1 VTKTKPM
8 GKPTPPRR
16 LVEQTQQAY
25 KLLESGHAVE
35 ALPILEELDRTY
47 PNQPEVLRN
56 LVNAYH
62 DLGNLQEY
70 EKATWQLSRL
80 EPRNPELQLAL
91 ASAYLA
97 NQRLALAVN
106 TLRTTVSR
114 WPNHPQTA
122 KALESI
128 KKIEK
133 GLEIQANELKQPLS
147 QALDLLVQNDELQ
160 FCLAHADHVRGR
172 QVAEKLLRSYPK
184 FVPALNNLC
193 QIYAI
198 QGDMGKAI
206 QMAQQILTREPD
218 NIHALS
224 NLTRLN
230 FLTGK
235 PLEAQEYAN
244 KLKQST
250 ADAAGRWTKIAEA
263 LAFLEDDQGILN
275 LYEQAKAAKEL
286 EPPYVDE
293 IFYHLLAVANW
304 QLDNKTQARGFWEK
318 AIRINPSFDWAREN
332 LEDVT
337 KNIKNRRGVWTYPFE
352 NWLLARASGLFERE
366 LPKFKHIKN
375 KAEIQAAFRPS
386 VEKQLPEV
394 LFLAKHLVERGDA
407 KAAAFVVRM
416 AAVTAHPFLVEA
428 ARAYIFGS
436 RGTFEERFELS
447 QILSEADLLSSGP
460 VRMWNEGKWQD
471 VMILSIEISP
481 EPEKTL
487 HSRAVQKLHEESHEA
502 LANED
507 GQHAQEILEK
517 AVALAPDDPSLLNN
531 LAIAHQMQGHE
542 EIARR
547 MIMEVHTRFPD
558 YFFGII
564 AAANIEAEKGNL
576 DKAHEMLN
584 GLMQRKKLHT
594 SEFRALCHSQIQI
607 SLADKNK
614 EAARTW
620 LEMWERVEPDEPGL
634 AYYHQK
640 VGNIRKTKKRDL

>member
-1 VTKTKPM
+1 MSKTKQM

-16 LVEQTQQAY
+16 LTEQTHKAFD
-25 KLLESGHAVE
+25 LVESGHAIE
-35 ALPILEELDRTY
+35 ALPILEELDQAY
-47 PNQPEVLRN
+47 PNQPEVIGILS
-56 LVNAYH
+56 NAYY
-62 DLGNLQEY
+62 DLGNMQEY
-70 EKATWQLSRL
+70 EKAAWRLSRL
-80 EPRNPELQLAL
+80 EPRNPDLQLAL

-97 NQRLALAVN
+97 NQRLALAVY
-106 TLRTTVSR
+106 TLRITVSR
-114 WPNHPQTA
+114 WPNHPKTA

-133 GLEIQANELKQPLS
+133 GLEIQANELNQPLA

-160 FCLAHADHVRGR
+160 FFLAHADHVRGR
-172 QVAEKLLRSYPK
+172 QVAEKLLRTYPH
-184 FVPALNNLC
+184 FIPALNNLC
-193 QIYAI
+193 QIYAV
-198 QGDMGKAI
+198 QGEMNKAL
-206 QMAQQILTREPD
+206 QMAQQILTVEPD

-224 NLTRLN
+224 NLTRLY

-293 IFYHLLAVANW
+293 IFYHLLAVSNW
-304 QLDNKTQARGFWEK
+304 QLGNKTQARRFWEK
-318 AIRINPSFDWAREN
+318 AILINPNFDWAREN
-332 LEDVT
+332 LEDAT
-337 KNIKNRRGVWTYPFE
+337 KNIKKRRGVWAYPFE

-366 LPKFKHIKN
+366 LPKFKHMKN
-375 KAEIQAAFRPS
+375 KTEIQAAFKLS
-386 VEKQLPEV
+386 LEKLFPEV
-394 LFLAKHLVERGDA
+394 LFLAKHLVERGDG
-407 KAAAFVVRM
+407 KAAAFVVHM
-416 AAVTAHPFLVEA
+416 AAVTALPTLVEA

-447 QILSEADLLSSGP
+447 QILSEAGLLSSGS
-460 VRMWNEGKWQD
+460 VRMWNEGEWQD
-471 VMILSIEISP
+471 VMMLNIEISP
-481 EPEKTL
+481 EPDKTL
-487 HSRAVQKLHEESHEA
+487 RSRAVQKLYEESHEA

-517 AVALAPDDPSLLNN
+517 AVTLAPDDPSLLNN
-531 LAIAHQMQGHE
+531 LAIAHQMQGHSD
-542 EIARR
+542 IARR

-558 YFFGII
+558 YFFGIL

-576 DKAHEMLN
+576 DKAHDMLN

-594 SEFRALCHSQIQI
+594 SEFRALCRSEIQI
-607 SLADKNK
+607 SLTEKNK
-614 EAARTW
+614 EVARTW
-620 LEMWERVEPDEPGL
+620 LDMWERVEPDEPSL

-640 VGNIRKTKKRDL
+640 VGSIRKTKKREL